1 MLSICSPAGGTN
13 IFICT
18 NKSRAVNHQGAGA
31 GRSIKFT
38 WHFLSAL
45 DQVIDKRSDKQ
56 ILKKVQ
62 KHLSKFKCQ
71 LLLIHTLEKRGVTIK
86 EKNKDKLKINI

>member
-18 NKSRAVNHQGAGA
+18 NKSRAVNHQWAGA
-31 GRSIKFT
+31 AI
-38 WHFLSAL
+38 

-71 LLLIHTLEKRGVTIK
+71 LLLIHTLEKKRCYYQSKKKKIK
-86 EKNKDKLKINI
+86 TN

>member
-71 LLLIHTLEKRGVTIK
+71 LLLIHTLEKKRCYY
-86 EKNKDKLKINI
+86 